1 MRRKV
6 KRSAL
11 AARLVHALL
20 IVCLIL
26 SVAPRVFGNLL
37 WAAGAP
43 RVGVERTV
51 APQNAICERRE
62 HAGDQTDHHA
72 DGLDCCVFCRF
83 DSDKDFLRLGLV
95 PAIVFLVEFPDAPT
109 ALEFPTVDIPPAPIQ
124 GALTAWS
131 ATAPP
136 TI

>member
-1 MRRKV
+1 MH
-6 KRSAL
+6 
-11 AARLVHALL
+11 AAL
-20 IVCLIL
+20 IVCLML

-37 WAAGAP
+37 WAASATD
-43 RVGVERTV
+43 VGVERS
-51 APQNAICERRE
+51 AGPQNTICERRE

-72 DGLDCCVFCRF
+72 DGLECCVFCRF
-83 DSDKDFLRLGLV
+83 DSDKDHVRLGLIE
-95 PAIVFLVEFPDAPT
+95 AIVLLVEFPDAPT
-109 ALEFPTVDIPPAPIQ
+109 ALEFPAVDIPPAPVE